1 MNRIF
6 LLSLVA
12 FSVFLAGCTS
22 LSGSQE
28 LKAKDYCQSKFES
41 ICNTQNSTCVKE
53 GMLYCQNAEYGF
65 LVAALNETKVVF
77 CSDDLCL
84 HK

>member
-1 MNRIF
+1 MNRIVS
-6 LLSLVA
+6 LSLVA

-22 LSGSQE
+22 LSSSQE
-28 LKAKDYCQSKFES
+28 LKAKDYCQEKFGS
-41 ICNTQNSTCVKE
+41 ICNIRNSTCVRE
-53 GMLYCQNAEYGF
+53 NLFSCQNAEYGF
-65 LVAALNETKVVF
+65 LVVALNETKVVF